1 MDPSPQ
7 RPVREP
13 HPAGR
18 PPYFIVS
25 DFDGTITVDDLTN
38 LVWDRHVPYDWR
50 AVLTPLSREGILT
63 PLEMI
68 ARGYGAVAQGPEA
81 LLAEVLPAG
90 RLRAGFEAFASDCGA
105 RGWPLEVL
113 SHGLTFY
120 IRPLLPPGSALT
132 AFEGRFE
139 AGRWRVELP
148 AGLTVPVGRDFKAHV
163 VALLRARHPGHTTVY
178 VGDGRLDFPAA
189 RTCDLIFAVADSTL
203 SKLCAESGIPFHPF
217 ETFDEVTRALD
228 RAAPLDDEK
237 LS

>member
-1 MDPSPQ
+1 VS
-7 RPVREP
+7 
-13 HPAGR
+13 A
-18 PPYFIVS
+18 PYLIVS

-50 AVLTPLSREGILT
+50 AVLTPLSREGVLS

-68 ARGYGAVAQGPEA
+68 ARGYGDVAAGPDA

-90 RLRAGFEAFASDCGA
+90 RLRAGFAAFVDDCA
-105 RGWPLEVL
+105 ERRWPFEVL

-120 IRPLLPPGSALT
+120 IRPLLPGGVALT

-148 AGLTVPVGRDFKAHV
+148 GDVVVPPGRDFKAHV
-163 VALLRARHPGHTTVY
+163 VAELRARHPGHTTVY

-189 RTCDLIFAVADSTL
+189 RTCDLVFAVAGSTL
-203 SKLCAESGIPFHPF
+203 AKLCAEHGVAFAAF
-217 ETFDEVTRALD
+217 DTFDDITRALT
-228 RAAPLDDEK
+228 R
-237 LS
+237 